1 MNASSQVVSIEG
13 HRITLTHLDKVLYP
27 ETGTTKAD
35 VLAYYAAIAE
45 VLIPHAMNR
54 PATRKR
60 WVHGIGTKENPG
72 PMFFQKNLEPSTP
85 SWVKRHE
92 IAHKDHVNT
101 YPMVNDLATLTW
113 LGQMSALEIH
123 VPQWQFGRTGTPR
136 NPDRLVLDLDPGEGV
151 GLLECAEVARLAR
164 LILQDMRL
172 QPMPVTSGSRGIH
185 LYAAL
190 DLSYTSDQ
198 VSAVAHELARALETD
213 HRDLVVSDMKK
224 SVRPGKVFVDWS
236 QNNAAKTTIAP
247 YSLRGRS
254 HPMVATPRTWKELA
268 SADLEQLDYKQVL
281 ARLKRR
287 EDPLALL
294 TADSFEHAGRDAG
307 VANGSSAPALVSP
320 DRLTVYRSKRD
331 ANKTPE
337 PVLAATATAS
347 AGMSFVIQEHHA
359 RGLHWDFRLEHDGV
373 LVSWALP
380 RGVPVTPAQN
390 RLAVHVE
397 DHPLEYGSFEGN
409 IPVGEY
415 GAGDVSI
422 WDRGV
427 YELEKWRDDEVIV
440 TLHGEADAGL
450 GGTARFALIRT
461 SDSHSHSSTAANN
474 WLIHRMKPGGGASG
488 GSRTNARPSSG
499 PAARIAPPPSK
510 NAYSPML
517 AAAGSEADLG
527 ADEWAFEMKWDGM
540 RALAYLSLSEQSV
553 RLVTRN
559 GHDVT
564 ASYPDLVADLLSA
577 LAPGTGPPETEGV
590 ALDVTVLEGAV
601 PDGAVLEGAVLDGA
615 VLEGAVLDGAVL
627 EGAVLDGAVLDGEI
641 VAVDKRGRPDFGL
654 LQTRMNLTEARSRVS
669 AARKAPVQFMLFDVL
684 ELNGRPL
691 TSFTYNAR
699 RDCLEAAVTATGSTQ
714 VPPRFHGDFN
724 EAFQTSRQLGLEG
737 VMAKRQNGRYT
748 VGRRSRDWMKIKH
761 FRTQEVVVGG
771 WRPGHGNRSGAIG
784 SLLLGVPTEGGLR
797 YVGRVGTGFGE
808 RDLADIRSRL
818 TRLVRKTTPFS
829 DIPSTDAHGAVWTR
843 PTLVAEVEFAEWTA
857 TGRLRQPSW
866 RGWRPD
872 KAPGDIS
879 SE

>member
-1 MNASSQVVSIEG
+1 MNASSQVVSVEG
-13 HRITLTHLDKVLYP
+13 YRITLTHLDKVLYP

-35 VLAYYAAIAE
+35 VLAYYAAIAD
-45 VLIPHAMNR
+45 VLVGHAANR

-60 WVHGIGTKENPG
+60 WVHGVGTSENPG
-72 PMFFQKNLEPSTP
+72 AMFFQKNLEPSTP
-85 SWVKRHE
+85 SWVKRRE
-92 IAHKDHVNT
+92 IQHKDHVNV
-101 YPMVNDLATLTW
+101 YPLVNDLATLTW

-136 NPDRLVLDLDPGEGV
+136 NPDRLVLDLDPGPGV

-164 LILQDMRL
+164 AILHDMGL
-172 QPMPVTSGSRGIH
+172 EPMPVTSGSKGIH

-190 DLSYTSDQ
+190 DLSYSSDQ

-224 SVRPGKVFVDWS
+224 SLRPGKVLVDWS
-236 QNNAAKTTIAP
+236 QNNAAKTTITP

-294 TADSFEHAGRDAG
+294 TAGSFDHSVGDASAASAG
-307 VANGSSAPALVSP
+307 SAPALVTP
-320 DRLTVYRSKRD
+320 DRLTAYRGKRD
-331 ANKTPE
+331 AAKTPE
-337 PVLAATATAS
+337 PVPAVSAAAS
-347 AGMSFVIQEHHA
+347 AGTSFVIQEHHA
-359 RGLHWDFRLEHDGV
+359 RSLHWDFRLEHDGV

-422 WDRGV
+422 WDRGE

-440 TLHGEADAGL
+440 ILHGEPEAGL

-461 SDSHSHSSTAANN
+461 SDSHSSKTTNN
-474 WLIHRMKPGGGASG
+474 WLIHRMKTNTGASG
-488 GSRTNARPSSG
+488 GSRTNARPHTN
-499 PAARIAPPPSK
+499 PAATIMPAAPK

-527 ADEWAFEMKWDGM
+527 DEGWAFEMKWDGM
-540 RALAYLSLSEQSV
+540 RALAYVALREQTV
-553 RLVTRN
+553 RLITRN

-564 ASYPDLVADLLSA
+564 ASYPDLVADLLATVSA
-577 LAPGTGPPETEGV
+577 RSGTDSV
-590 ALDVTVLEGAV
+590 
-601 PDGAVLEGAVLDGA
+601 
-615 VLEGAVLDGAVL
+615 
-627 EGAVLDGAVLDGEI
+627 VLDGEI

-654 LQTRMNLTEARSRVS
+654 LQTRMKLTEAREIVS
-669 AARKAPVQFMLFDVL
+669 AAKKAPVQFMLFDLLEVNGHPLTALPYSTRRDRL
-684 ELNGRPL
+684 EL
-691 TSFTYNAR
+691 T
-699 RDCLEAAVTATGSTQ
+699 VTATGSTQ
-714 VPPRFHGDFN
+714 VPPRFDGDFS
-724 EAFQTSRQLGLEG
+724 EAFHTSRQLGLEG
-737 VMAKRQNGRYT
+737 LMAKRLDGRYT
-748 VGRRSRDWMKIKH
+748 MGHRSHDWVKIKH
-761 FRTQEVVVGG
+761 FRHQEVVVGG
-771 WRPGHGNRSGAIG
+771 WRPGRGNRSGAIG
-784 SLLLGVPTEGGLR
+784 SLLLGVPTDGGLR

-808 RDLADIRSRL
+808 RDLTNIRSRL
-818 TRLVRKTTPFS
+818 TGLVRKTTPFS
-829 DIPSTDAHGAVWTR
+829 DIPPTDAQGAVWVR
-843 PTLVAEVEFAEWTA
+843 PTLVAEVEFSEWTA

-872 KAPGDIS
+872 KIPGDITI
-879 SE
+879 E

>member
-1 MNASSQVVSIEG
+1 MNASSQVASVEG

-35 VLAYYAAIAE
+35 VLAYYAAVAD
-45 VLIPHAMNR
+45 VLIAHAANR

-60 WVHGIGTKENPG
+60 WVHGIGTEENPG
-72 PMFFQKNLEPSTP
+72 PMFFQKNLEPTTP

-101 YPMVNDLATLTW
+101 YPLVNDLATLTW

-136 NPDRLVLDLDPGEGV
+136 NPDRLVLDLDPGDGV

-164 LILQDMRL
+164 VILQHMGL
-172 QPMPVTSGSRGIH
+172 EPMPVTSGSKGIH

-198 VSAVAHELARALETD
+198 VSAVAHELARALEAD

-224 SVRPGKVFVDWS
+224 ALRPGKVFVDWS
-236 QNNAAKTTIAP
+236 QNSAAKTTITP

-268 SADLEQLDYKQVL
+268 SADLAQLDYKQVL

-287 EDPLALL
+287 DDPLALL
-294 TADSFEHAGRDAG
+294 TTGAFEHAASDAG
-307 VANGSSAPALVSP
+307 APDGGSAPALVTS
-320 DRLTVYRSKRD
+320 DRLTVYRGKRD
-331 ANKTPE
+331 ATKTPE
-337 PVLAATATAS
+337 PVPNAPVAAS
-347 AGMSFVIQEHHA
+347 AGTSFVIQEHHA
-359 RGLHWDFRLEHDGV
+359 RSLHWDFRLEHEGV

-397 DHPLEYGSFEGN
+397 DHPLEYGSFEGS

-440 TLHGEADAGL
+440 TLHGEPDAGL

-461 SDSHSHSSTAANN
+461 SDSQGSKPATN
-474 WLIHRMKPGGGASG
+474 WLIHRMKPSAGAAG
-488 GSRTNARPSSG
+488 GSRTNARPYRG
-499 PAARIAPPPSK
+499 PAAEIALPAPK
-510 NAYSPML
+510 DAYSPML

-527 ADEWAFEMKWDGM
+527 DDLGVDEWAFEMKWDGM
-540 RALAYLSLSEQSV
+540 RALAYVSLAEQSV

-564 ASYPDLVADLLSA
+564 MTYPDLVADLLAA
-577 LAPGTGPPETEGV
+577 LAPET
-590 ALDVTVLEGAV
+590 
-601 PDGAVLEGAVLDGA
+601 
-615 VLEGAVLDGAVL
+615 
-627 EGAVLDGAVLDGEI
+627 DGAVLDGEI

-654 LQTRMNLTEARSRVS
+654 LQTRMKLTEAREVAS
-669 AARKAPVQFMLFDVL
+669 AARKAPAQLMLFDLL
-684 ELNGRPL
+684 ELNGRSL
-691 TSFTYNAR
+691 TGLTYTAR
-699 RDCLEAAVTATGSTQ
+699 RDRLEATVTATGSAQ
-714 VPPRFHGDFN
+714 VPPRFDGDFA

-737 VMAKRQNGRYT
+737 VMAKRQDGRYT
-748 VGRRSRDWMKIKH
+748 VGRRSRDWVKIKH

-771 WRPGHGNRSGAIG
+771 WRPGRGNRSGTIG
-784 SLLLGVPTEGGLR
+784 SLLLGVPTETGLR

-818 TRLVRKTTPFS
+818 TRLLRKTTPFS
-829 DIPSTDAHGAVWTR
+829 DISPTDAQSAVWVR

-872 KAPGDIS
+872 KVPGDIT

>member
-1 MNASSQVVSIEG
+1 MNASSQVVSVEG
-13 HRITLTHLDKVLYP
+13 QRITLTHLDKVLYP

-35 VLAYYAAIAE
+35 VLAYYAAIAD
-45 VLIPHAMNR
+45 VLVGHAANR

-60 WVHGIGTKENPG
+60 WVHGVGTSETPG
-72 PMFFQKNLEPSTP
+72 AMFFQKNLEPSTP
-85 SWVKRHE
+85 SWVKRRE
-92 IAHKDHVNT
+92 IQHKDHVNI
-101 YPMVNDLATLTW
+101 YPLVNDLATLTW

-136 NPDRLVLDLDPGEGV
+136 NPDRLVLDLDPGPGV

-164 LILQDMRL
+164 AILNDMGL
-172 QPMPVTSGSRGIH
+172 DPMPVTSGSKGIH

-190 DLSYTSDQ
+190 DLSYSSEQ
-198 VSAVAHELARALETD
+198 ISAVAHELARALEAD

-224 SVRPGKVFVDWS
+224 SLRPGKVLVDWS
-236 QNNAAKTTIAP
+236 QNNAAKTTITP

-294 TADSFEHAGRDAG
+294 TAGSFERS
-307 VANGSSAPALVSP
+307 GSDSNAASGGSTPPLVTP
-320 DRLTVYRSKRD
+320 DRLTVYRGKRD
-331 ANKTPE
+331 AAKTPE
-337 PVLAATATAS
+337 PVPAAAAAAS
-347 AGMSFVIQEHHA
+347 DGTSFVIQEHHA
-359 RGLHWDFRLEHDGV
+359 RSLHWDFRLEHDGV

-422 WDRGV
+422 WDRGK
-427 YELEKWRDDEVIV
+427 YELEKWRDDEIIV
-440 TLHGEADAGL
+440 TLHGEPDSGL

-461 SDSHSHSSTAANN
+461 SDNHSSKATNN
-474 WLIHRMKPGGGASG
+474 WLIHRMKPNIGASG
-488 GSRTNARPSSG
+488 GSRTNARPHSN
-499 PAARIAPPPSK
+499 PAATITPAAPK
-510 NAYSPML
+510 NTYSPML

-527 ADEWAFEMKWDGM
+527 NEGWAFEMKWDGM
-540 RALAYLSLSEQSV
+540 RALAYVSLREQTV
-553 RLVTRN
+553 RLITRN

-564 ASYPDLVADLLSA
+564 ASYPDLVADLLAAVTARS
-577 LAPGTGPPETEGV
+577 ET
-590 ALDVTVLEGAV
+590 DS
-601 PDGAVLEGAVLDGA
+601 
-615 VLEGAVLDGAVL
+615 
-627 EGAVLDGAVLDGEI
+627 AVLDGEI

-654 LQTRMNLTEARSRVS
+654 LQTRMKLTEAREI
-669 AARKAPVQFMLFDVL
+669 AAAAKKAPVQFMLFDLL
-684 ELNGRPL
+684 EENGHPL
-691 TSFTYNAR
+691 TALTYSAR
-699 RDCLEAAVTATGSTQ
+699 RDRLESTVTATGSTQ
-714 VPPRFHGDFN
+714 VPPRFEGDFS
-724 EAFQTSRQLGLEG
+724 EAFHTSHQLGLEG
-737 VMAKRQNGRYT
+737 VMAKRLDGRYT
-748 VGRRSRDWMKIKH
+748 MGRRSRDWVKIKH
-761 FRTQEVVVGG
+761 FRHQEVVVGG
-771 WRPGHGNRSGAIG
+771 WRPGRGNRSGAIG
-784 SLLLGVPTEGGLR
+784 SLLLGVPTDGGLR

-808 RDLADIRSRL
+808 RDLTNIRSRL
-818 TRLVRKTTPFS
+818 TGLVRKTTPFS
-829 DIPSTDAHGAVWTR
+829 DIPPTDAQGAVWVR

-872 KAPGDIS
+872 KIPADITI
-879 SE
+879 E